1 MRRNGA
7 RAGVFRAKLL
17 TPRGLVACAAALA
30 LGCVTAALAEPPASS
45 TALIDAEARAAGNH
59 RAQAVALGTVLLAR
73 RWPAQVLK
81 IRIDGAGGHA
91 VAGIVVSAVK
101 FHERLDPAA
110 FTAEAV
116 ALVNAS
122 FAASGVEEVDLW
134 ATVPLPVTEE
144 EVNTGDYLRPAAQIV
159 YAATVRRTER
169 STFGGRLRRGVDVFW
184 DPAWRR
190 SLGGT

>member
-1 MRRNGA
+1 
-7 RAGVFRAKLL
+7 L
-17 TPRGLVACAAALA
+17 TPRALVSCAAALA
-30 LGCVTAALAEPPASS
+30 ALAWVTGARAEPPPS
-45 TALIDAEARAAGNH
+45 TTAAIDAEARAAGNH
-59 RAQAVALGTVLLAR
+59 RADAVALGTVLLAR

-81 IRIDGAGGHA
+81 VRIDGTGGHA

-101 FHERLDPAA
+101 FHERLDPAE

-116 ALVNAS
+116 ALVSAA

-144 EVNTGDYLRPAAQIV
+144 EVSTGDYLRPAAQIV

-169 STFGGRLRRGVDVFW
+169 STFAGRLRRGENVFW